1 MTDWALLGDAYG
13 SARDIP
19 ELLAQAKAEAND
31 DGEVWQELWGRLC
44 HQGTVASASYA
55 AIPELAEMAALRA
68 PAGYIA
74 PLHLAAAIIASHDG
88 PEDPRV
94 VRQRYPTE
102 LARLRG
108 VAERNLSCAD
118 GDREFVYGLQA
129 LMAFED
135 GGVWQRH
142 LEAVADGE
150 ITMECPSC
158 HDFLV
163 MNLEGSEIR
172 MASFADASVGST
184 PVSPVEPALDSPA
197 LRIIALSR
205 GYGFDGVAATV
216 PYLLST
222 VVCPSCR
229 NRFDLPD
236 ALV

>member
-13 SARDIP
+13 SAREIP
-19 ELLAQAKAEAND
+19 DLLAQAKAEGND

-55 AIPELAEMAALRA
+55 AIPELAQMAARRA
-68 PAGYIA
+68 PAGYAA

-88 PEDPRV
+88 PEAPTM
-94 VRQRYPTE
+94 VRERYPIE
-102 LARLRG
+102 LARLRDL
-108 VAERNLSCAD
+108 AERNLSYAD
-118 GDREFVYGLQA
+118 GDAEFVYGLQA

-150 ITMECPSC
+150 ITMECPGC

-163 MNLEGSEIR
+163 MNLEGSEFN

-184 PVSPVEPALDSPA
+184 PVAPVEPSVDSPA
-197 LRIIALSR
+197 QRIIALSR
-205 GYGFDGVAATV
+205 RHGLDGVAATV
-216 PYLLST
+216 PYLLGH

-229 NRFDLPD
+229 DRFDLPD